1 MVAVAPTIK
10 LVVMMEVAV
19 EVTLVVP
26 VHMLSLQIPVTLL
39 NMELLREETST
50 PIVQEVTVMVRD
62 WQEILGL
69 TGPAEVR
76 EQVKDVETEAMET
89 EEMDSWML

>member
-1 MVAVAPTIK
+1 M
-10 LVVMMEVAV
+10 

-62 WQEILGL
+62 WQEILARLTSIYPPQAGL
-69 TGPAEVR
+69 QG
-76 EQVKDVETEAMET
+76 
-89 EEMDSWML
+89 